1 MTDFAH
7 GASAPLSSRQ
17 VMILALYGVLLWFI
31 AAMLVRVLVP
41 MGALDGWA
49 RALTY
54 ALIIPGTAPTIWIMQ
69 KIAGL
74 ARAQTGV
81 ATAVVTAAALMLDG
95 VAVAWFPALY
105 SDSVE
110 GVLAG
115 AAAILWGAGVGL
127 VLGIVMGRR

>member
-1 MTDFAH
+1 MTE
-7 GASAPLSSRQ
+7 SNSPLTNRQ
-17 VMILALYGVLLWFI
+17 LAILILYGVLLWFI
-31 AAMLVRVLVP
+31 AAMLVRALVP
-41 MGALDGWA
+41 MGALDGSA

-54 ALIIPGTAPTIWIMQ
+54 ALIVPGTVPTLWLMQ

-81 ATAVVTAAALMLDG
+81 ATAAVTAAALLLDG

-105 SDSVE
+105 ADSAG

-115 AAAILWGAGVGL
+115 AAVILWGAGVGL
-127 VLGIVMGRR
+127 VLGIAMGRR